1 MSQPT
6 APAPRFTGLPRR
18 HLAAAL
24 LLPIVAAVGLLP
36 GCAGW
41 MGPRTIEVSRDDI
54 QAKLAQKF
62 PITKQVLGYL
72 DITASSPQLT
82 MLPQRNRVSTTVDLK
97 LDDTMFHK
105 NHEGFVTASFG
116 LRYEPKDL
124 TIRLDQVTLDEV
136 SLPTLS
142 PVFLDSL
149 KRLGNQV
156 ARDALQGLV
165 VRQLKPEDLRQADRL
180 GYEVSALRVTAT
192 GLAVDLNPKKEV
204 TASR

>member
-6 APAPRFTGLPRR
+6 APHLRFTRR
-18 HLAAAL
+18 QLAAAL
-24 LLPIVAAVGLLP
+24 LRPAVAVVAVGGLLQ

-41 MGPRTIEVSRDDI
+41 MGPRTIEVSREDI

-72 DITASSPQLT
+72 DITASRPQLT
-82 MLPQRNRVSTTVDLK
+82 MLPQANRVSTTVDLK

-116 LRYEPKDL
+116 LRYEPRDL

-142 PVFLDSL
+142 PVFLDAL

-180 GYEVSALRVTAT
+180 GYEVSVLRVTAT

>member
-1 MSQPT
+1 MNLPT
-6 APAPRFTGLPRR
+6 SPARRFTRR
-18 HLAAAL
+18 RLATL
-24 LLPIVAAVGLLP
+24 LLPAMATAAVTGLLH

-41 MGPRTIEVSRDDI
+41 LGPRTIEVSREDI

-62 PITKQVLGYL
+62 PITRQVLGYL
-72 DITASSPQLT
+72 DITASRPQLT
-82 MLPQRNRVSTTVDLK
+82 MLPQSNRVSTTVDLK
-97 LDDTMFHK
+97 LDDTMFRKH
-105 NHEGFVTASFG
+105 HEGFVAASFG
-116 LRYEPKDL
+116 LRYEPRDL

-142 PVFLDSL
+142 PVFLDAL

-192 GLAVDLNPKKEV
+192 GLAVDLSPKKEV

>member
-1 MSQPT
+1 MSLTTSPSL
-6 APAPRFTGLPRR
+6 PAPRRR
-18 HLAAAL
+18 FALAL
-24 LLPIVAAVGLLP
+24 LLPAAVTLGLLH

-41 MGPRTIEVSRDDI
+41 LGPRTIEVSRDDI

-62 PITKQVLGYL
+62 PITKQVMGYL
-72 DITASSPQLT
+72 DITANRPQLT
-82 MLPQRNRVSTTVDLK
+82 MLPQRNRVSTTVAL
-97 LDDTMFHK
+97 LLNDTMFHK
-105 NHEGFVTASFG
+105 RHEGFVTASFG
-116 LRYEPKDL
+116 LRYEPRDL

-165 VRQLKPEDLRQADRL
+165 VRQLQPEDLRQADRL

-192 GLAVDLNPKKEV
+192 GLAVDLIPKKEV